1 MLEPMALTSSVDG
14 LQLLAPLPSYDA
26 ASQLSDEMK
35 NLLNFPRLAS
45 DAPSVVGEDKTPNG
59 EDIVTI
65 EAAADIMSQ
74 FLTQEGFAETQ

>member
-35 NLLNFPRLAS
+35 NLLNFSRLAS
-45 DAPSVVGEDKTPNG
+45 DAPSVVGEGKTPNG

-74 FLTQEGFAETQ
+74 FLTQEALAETQ

>member
-35 NLLNFPRLAS
+35 NLLNFSRLAS
-45 DAPSVVGEDKTPNG
+45 DAPSVVSEGKTSNG

-74 FLTQEGFAETQ
+74 FLTQEALAETQ